1 MRCNLIWL
9 VSISGALGWDC
20 SEKNENLP
28 DLSDLSGD
36 WPFIYENQEYI
47 LNLCASSSSKC
58 PSERVLNCKISPKR
72 TIYVV

>member
-58 PSERVLNCKISPKR
+58 PSGRVLILKIDPMK
-72 TIYVV
+72 TIYLA